1 MRNLLRY
8 LGADKRKQG
17 ESGPKEITPADRVR
31 LAHEKLERAPTGTIA
46 GTIESIPVDRDGI
59 CESCGR
65 PLKPDSRI
73 LGIEHCPTCDG
84 PFSRRVLMR
93 WLMAAFWGAAWAFGL
108 SVVVIL
114 KNGYIPDIPG
124 FWMFPLFLWAL
135 FTLGIAL
142 HKILPE
148 SHGGG
153 FFGGGG
159 GFSGGGG
166 SFGGGG
172 ASGGW

>member
-8 LGADKRKQG
+8 LGDGNREQD
-17 ESGPKEITPADRVR
+17 ETGPKDITPADRVR
-31 LAHEKLERAPTGTIA
+31 LAHEKPERAPT

-108 SVVVIL
+108 SVFVIL
-114 KNGYIPDIPG
+114 KIGYIPDNAG
-124 FWMFPLFLWAL
+124 FWMFPLFGWAYITFL
-135 FTLGIAL
+135 IAL
-142 HKILPE
+142 EKILPG

-153 FFGGGG
+153 FSGGGG

-166 SFGGGG
+166 GFGGGG

>member
-8 LGADKRKQG
+8 LGDGNREQD
-17 ESGPKEITPADRVR
+17 ETGPKDITPADRVR
-31 LAHEKLERAPTGTIA
+31 LAHEKLERAPT

-108 SVVVIL
+108 SVGFIL
-114 KNGYIPDIPG
+114 KNLFMDGYIPDIPG
-124 FWMFPLFLWAL
+124 FWMFPLFWWPLI
-135 FTLGIAL
+135 TLGIAL
-142 HKILPE
+142 QKILP
-148 SHGGG
+148 GGVYSV
-153 FFGGGG
+153 GGGG
-159 GFSGGGG
+159 RGFSGIGG
-166 SFGGGG
+166 SNGGGG
-172 ASGGW
+172 ASGG